1 MDIKLPKLG
10 EGSESGTVVN
20 ILVKEGD
27 TVSSGQTILELENEK
42 AVAPVPATA
51 GGVVAQV
58 RVKVGDKISV
68 GQVLITLG
76 SSAAPAPATP
86 PPASKP
92 ATEQKR
98 ALPAQPAAL
107 APASAPVVAT
117 PAPESADSFEMEP
130 LPAGEAPAAAPSIRR
145 MARELGIDLRRVRG
159 TDRGGRIVL
168 SDLRAYIESLQ
179 RIAFTPRPA
188 APVAAPSAPV
198 APAAKPTESIDFAKW
213 GPVTRKPLTALRQT
227 IARRMQASWH
237 AVPRVTQF
245 DEADI
250 TALNDLRKRFA
261 PAYEE
266 KGAKL
271 TLTPLILKAVAATL
285 KKHPLFNASLDEA
298 VNEIVFKDYIH
309 LGLAVDTEQGL
320 LVPVIRDVDKKNLLQ
335 LSQDVA
341 ELAEKARER
350 KVSMEDMKG
359 GTFTISNQGGIGGAH
374 FTPIINLPEVAILGL
389 GRSALKPVVRE
400 DKIVPRLMMPLT
412 VAYDHRLID
421 GGSAARFTVDLVM
434 ALEKFAEAEL
444 KLS

>member
-27 TVSSGQTILELENEK
+27 TVAPGQTILELENEK

-51 GGVVAQV
+51 SGVVAQV

-76 SSAAPAPATP
+76 TSAAPPA
-86 PPASKP
+86 A
-92 ATEQKR
+92 AV
-98 ALPAQPAAL
+98 QPAAE
-107 APASAPVVAT
+107 AKRATPNRPAS
-117 PAPESADSFEMEP
+117 PAPTPTPSALPVAAPPVAGPTESIEIEP
-130 LPAGEAPAAAPSIRR
+130 LPEGETPAAAPSIRR

-159 TDRGGRIVL
+159 SERGGRIVL
-168 SDLRAYIESLQ
+168 SDLRAYIEHLQ
-179 RIAFTPRPA
+179 KLAFAPRPA
-188 APVAAPSAPV
+188 APVAVPA
-198 APAAKPTESIDFAKW
+198 APADKAVEGVDFTKW

-250 TALNDLRKRFA
+250 TALSDLRKKFA
-261 PAYEE
+261 PAYDK

-285 KKHPLFNASLDEA
+285 KKHPLFNASFDEA
-298 VNEIVFKDYIH
+298 ANEIVFKDYLH

-320 LVPVIRDVDKKNLLQ
+320 LVPVIRDVDKKNLLE
-335 LSQDVA
+335 LAKDVA

-350 KVSMEDMKG
+350 KLSLDDMKG

-400 DKIVPRLMMPLT
+400 EKIVPRLVMPLT

-421 GGSAARFTVDLVM
+421 GGSAARFTVDLVQ

>member
-10 EGSESGTVVN
+10 EGSDSGTVVS

-51 GGVVAQV
+51 SGVVAQV

-76 SSAAPAPATP
+76 APSATAVP

-92 ATEQKR
+92 AAEPKR
-98 ALPAQPAAL
+98 ALPAHPASP
-107 APASAPVVAT
+107 APAPAPVAAT
-117 PAPESADSFEMEP
+117 PAAEPAESFEMEP
-130 LPAGEAPAAAPSIRR
+130 LPEGEAPAAAPSIRR

-159 TDRGGRIVL
+159 SERGGRIVL
-168 SDLRAYIESLQ
+168 SDLRAYLEHVQ
-179 RIAFTPRPA
+179 RLAFAPRPA
-188 APVAAPSAPV
+188 APVAAPAAPG
-198 APAAKPTESIDFAKW
+198 APAAKPAESIDFAKW

-227 IARRMQASWH
+227 IARRLQASWH

-250 TALNDLRKRFA
+250 TALNDLRKKFA
-261 PAYEE
+261 PDYDK

-298 VNEIVFKDYIH
+298 TNEIIFKDYIH

-320 LVPVIRDVDKKNLLQ
+320 LVPVIRDVDKKSLLQ
-335 LSQDVA
+335 ISQDVA
-341 ELAEKARER
+341 ELAGKARER
-350 KVSMEDMKG
+350 KVSLDDMKG

-421 GGSAARFTVDLVM
+421 GGSAARFIVDLVQ
-434 ALEKFAEAEL
+434 ALEQFAEAEL

>member
-10 EGSESGTVVN
+10 EGSDSGTVVS

-51 GGVVAQV
+51 SGVVAQV

-76 SSAAPAPATP
+76 APSATAAP

-92 ATEQKR
+92 AAEPKR
-98 ALPAQPAAL
+98 ALPAHPASP
-107 APASAPVVAT
+107 APAPAPVAAT
-117 PAPESADSFEMEP
+117 PAAEPAESFEMEP
-130 LPAGEAPAAAPSIRR
+130 LPEGEAPAAAPSIRR

-159 TDRGGRIVL
+159 SERGGRIVL
-168 SDLRAYIESLQ
+168 SDLRAYLEHVQ
-179 RIAFTPRPA
+179 RLAFAPRPA
-188 APVAAPSAPV
+188 APVAAPAAPG
-198 APAAKPTESIDFAKW
+198 APAAKPAESIDFAKW

-227 IARRMQASWH
+227 IARRLQASWH

-250 TALNDLRKRFA
+250 TALNDLRKKFA
-261 PAYEE
+261 PDYDK

-298 VNEIVFKDYIH
+298 TNEIIFKDYIH

-320 LVPVIRDVDKKNLLQ
+320 LVPVIRDVDKKSLLQ
-335 LSQDVA
+335 ISQDVA
-341 ELAEKARER
+341 ELAGKARER
-350 KVSMEDMKG
+350 KVSLDDMKG

-421 GGSAARFTVDLVM
+421 GGSAARFIVDLVQ
-434 ALEKFAEAEL
+434 ALEQFAEAEL